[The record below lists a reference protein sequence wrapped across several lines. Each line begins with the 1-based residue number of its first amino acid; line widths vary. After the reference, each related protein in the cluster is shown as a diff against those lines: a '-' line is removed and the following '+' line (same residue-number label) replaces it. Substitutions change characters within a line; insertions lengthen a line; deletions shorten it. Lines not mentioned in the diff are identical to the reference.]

1 VRAPVLGYK
10 EAMAVVPVCWV
21 PGPAPRVALA
31 PEAVVAQRAAAG
43 FAVKGLDE
51 VRVIFA
57 CMEKERS
64 GREGTIMVRV
74 GREAGGEQKER
85 ALREGGEEKITG
97 RAIASNPPS
106 PPHTPLTFADIHR
119 LWIVK
124 VLECGT
130 VQRLPRCAVR
140 PRVRPR
146 LRIAGG
152 AARLGLA
159 VRKIDFPSFAPVPER
174 LARVVVL
181 AALKEA

>member
-1 VRAPVLGYK
+1 MRAPVLGYK

-85 ALREGGEEKITG
+85 ALREGGEEKITD
-97 RAIASNPPS
+97 RAIASNPP
-106 PPHTPLTFADIHR
+106 PPPTRPLH
-119 LWIVK
+119 
-124 VLECGT
+124 
-130 VQRLPRCAVR
+130 
-140 PRVRPR
+140 
-146 LRIAGG
+146 LRIST
-152 AARLGLA
+152 
-159 VRKIDFPSFAPVPER
+159 DFGSSKFWSVVPFNVCHDVQCGHEYGHG
-174 LARVVVL
+174 
-181 AALKEA
+181 